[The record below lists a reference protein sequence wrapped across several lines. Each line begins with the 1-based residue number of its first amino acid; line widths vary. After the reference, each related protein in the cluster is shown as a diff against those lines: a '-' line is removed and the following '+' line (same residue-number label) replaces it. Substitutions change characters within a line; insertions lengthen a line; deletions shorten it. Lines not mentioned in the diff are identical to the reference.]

1 MPQRSESTEKALD
14 WVFKIT
20 TALAIPAL
28 VWSFKLST
36 QVAVLEQKFIA
47 QEKEIVQMR
56 SDFKEQINAGNE
68 KLSKIYE
75 TLIKRESP

>member
-1 MPQRSESTEKALD
+1 MPQGNEQREKALD

-36 QVAVLEQKFIA
+36 QVAVLEEKVENQQKAI
-47 QEKEIVQMR
+47 ERIE
-56 SDFKEQINAGNE
+56 SNFKEQIKTANG
-68 KLSKIYE
+68 KLDNIYN
-75 TLIKRESP
+75 TLL

>member
-1 MPQRSESTEKALD
+1 MPQGNEQREKALD

-36 QVAVLEQKFIA
+36 QVAVLEQKVKSQ
-47 QEKEIVQMR
+47 QEAIQRVET
-56 SDFKEQINAGNE
+56 DLKEQIKTANG
-68 KLSKIYE
+68 KLDNIYN
-75 TLIKRESP
+75 TLLKK